1 MLSRALVHD
10 PSKEIFAEPTALGL
24 IGLAVGCAALIPV
37 AFGAELSPSG
47 LSTVAI
53 FCLLFGGGGQ
63 LLAGLMNFANK
74 NLFGGTIFTAF
85 AFNWFVNYWALDQ
98 MASGVLPDH
107 TVVLAVDMA
116 FLVIFA
122 VLAYGFGFFSRLL
135 FLFLADIVA
144 LFTFRVIDGLAGTHW
159 FGIPIAICTVLL
171 AAISLWIAFALLIN
185 PTAGRQVFQIGGPLW
200 HPAPPEGF
208 SFATRRAIFDL
219 LYAHWQREAFA
230 PMPLAELEAA
240 VEERA
245 GVDVVLPDVMYLAER
260 GGVALSYAEGEGQ
273 ARPEALRLTA
283 DGIDVYEERVLLKV

>member
-10 PSKEIFAEPTALGL
+10 PRKEIFAEPTALGL
-24 IGLAVGCAALIPV
+24 IGLAVGCAALVPV
-37 AFGAELSPSG
+37 AFGAKLSPSG

-98 MASGVLPDH
+98 MAAGVLPDH
-107 TVVLAVDMA
+107 TIVLAVDVA
-116 FLVIFA
+116 FLVIFV
-122 VLAYGFGFFSRLL
+122 VLAYGFGFFSKLL

-144 LFTFRVIDGLAGTHW
+144 LFAFRVIDGFAGTHW
-159 FGIPIAICTVLL
+159 FGIPVAVCTVLL

-185 PTAGRQVFQIGGPLW
+185 PTAGRQVFKIGGPLW
-200 HPAPPEGF
+200 SPAPPEGF
-208 SFATRRAIFDL
+208 SFATRRAIFDV

-230 PMPLAELEAA
+230 PMALEDLEAA
-240 VEERA
+240 VKERA
-245 GVDVVLPDVMYLAER
+245 GVDEILPDVMYLSER
-260 GGVALSYAEGEGQ
+260 GGVALTGDE